1 MHSEITNSGIT
12 SPTGS
17 IASQA
22 VRAHRQPG
30 PPPILYG
37 LPCTNCRLYYAAEL
51 AVCPNLQ
58 LRGSYFTLTGLV
70 PSHVDA
76 IEVRPPEVRIAGP
89 TWLRQRGTAI
99 R

>member
-30 PPPILYG
+30 PLPILYG

-51 AVCPNLQ
+51 AVCPICSC
-58 LRGSYFTLTGLV
+58 G
-70 PSHVDA
+70 D
-76 IEVRPPEVRIAGP
+76 RISP
-89 TWLRQRGTAI
+89 
-99 R
+99 

>member
-30 PPPILYG
+30 PLPILYG

-51 AVCPNLQ
+51 AVCPICSC
-58 LRGSYFTLTGLV
+58 G
-70 PSHVDA
+70 D
-76 IEVRPPEVRIAGP
+76 RILPVSGIVHPAAK
-89 TWLRQRGTAI
+89 L
-99 R
+99 